1 MSAVVSNVSIGLFF
15 NEKYYLFKRA
25 HGDMVEL
32 LTLNTALFD
41 AENEWKLKRLT
52 PTKVKEL
59 VEWKLEESESN
70 DGQQPLKLFRCLL

>member
-1 MSAVVSNVSIGLFF
+1 
-15 NEKYYLFKRA
+15 
-25 HGDMVEL
+25 MVEF

-70 DGQQPLKLFRCLL
+70 DEPVD